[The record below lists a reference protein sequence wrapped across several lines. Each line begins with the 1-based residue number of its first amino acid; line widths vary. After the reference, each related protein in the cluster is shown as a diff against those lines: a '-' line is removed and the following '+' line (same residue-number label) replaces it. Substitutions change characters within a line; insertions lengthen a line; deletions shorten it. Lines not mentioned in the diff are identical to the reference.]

1 MRTHV
6 QRKTKTTAR
15 NGHHHVTQNDRVYL
29 GFYELLFTYIKW
41 RLISKKITI
50 KILRILDFSLANWLI
65 SMQVFYLSN
74 IGYKYPSQALTHSP
88 LGLNL

>member
-15 NGHHHVTQNDRVYL
+15 ESHHHVTQNDRVYL
-29 GFYELLFTYIKW
+29 EFYELLFTYIKW
-41 RLISKKITI
+41 SLISKKITI
-50 KILRILDFSLANWLI
+50 KILRIWDFSLANWLI

-74 IGYKYPSQALTHSP
+74 IGYKYPSQTWTHSP